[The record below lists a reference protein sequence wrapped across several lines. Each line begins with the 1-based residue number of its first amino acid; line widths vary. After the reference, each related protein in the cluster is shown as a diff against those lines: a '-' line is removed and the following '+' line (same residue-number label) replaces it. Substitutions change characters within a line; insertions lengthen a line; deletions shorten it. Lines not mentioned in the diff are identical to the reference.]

1 MSGFM
6 FKHWQSFLVIN
17 LAFVVAVIELG
28 FHHWSDENALLENLQ
43 AFLLV
48 FATILYLRLT
58 LPAHKSKES
67 ILGNMGL
74 SLLCFSFLLR
84 EVDIEQLPRMET
96 VGFLFHG
103 VGRTVLI
110 LTLWCVLLKKVYD
123 HGEVKRLV
131 SELLASDYLH
141 CLKISFL
148 LLMVGVIFDREVWL
162 IEHGRLY
169 EELAETNAYLLLI
182 IPAIYG
188 CYYNK
193 QREI

>member
-1 MSGFM
+1 M

-103 VGRTVLI
+103 AGRTGLI
-110 LTLWCVLLKKVYD
+110 LLLWCVLLKKVYD
-123 HGEVKRLV
+123 HGEVKLLV

-148 LLMVGVIFDREVWL
+148 LLMVGVIFDREFWL

-188 CYYNK
+188 CYYNT